1 MKSSQ
6 FTEMNSFMHIK
17 ILYQIVS
24 SGTFHLMLFLVR
36 IGSPQDDWRV
46 TRLCRIFC
54 LISVAQ
60 PLGQASERFD
70 YHSIRKQSMV
80 ASQGIYEGELHL
92 RTEGKARPQQMR
104 GYGAGWHGDS
114 HLLWDGVVE
123 ESNTVEFDVSE
134 AGKYTLAM
142 QWTLAPDYG
151 VFEVQLNGKM
161 IESQLDLY
169 SPRVKLAE
177 LRELGEF
184 EMKAGPQ
191 RLVIKLIRGNP
202 KAQKFQGEGYLYG
215 LDYLE
220 LTNLSP
226 KSEKPEEIKSTVEA
240 VFSLGEARLMM
251 KQYCFRCHGVKKVKG
266 KVNLEALVNRAD
278 FLKHIEITQ
287 HAAEM
292 MAKAEMPPED
302 EKQPTKVERA
312 KLAHF
317 FDDLVDEYLQSNM
330 ELEPVVMRRL
340 NRYEYNNAVRDLLQL
355 RGDIYPLPEKV
366 IRSSNYF
373 DPSIGRMP
381 DSVNAGNR
389 TLGKNIVEKQILKG
403 VDPFA
408 IDLQAEHGFN
418 NQGEQLSVPPILLE
432 SLLKLGRAI
441 VNSPE
446 FDGYSGLR
454 NTFFKDNGKPVE
466 TRLRTFLE
474 RAFRSPVES
483 PVLKRYAAFHAVEQK
498 RTGSYT
504 QAMKSVVAAVLAS
517 PKFIYVVESKD
528 GIGKMALASDY
539 ELAQRL
545 ALFLWSSIPDE
556 SLMAAV
562 RKGELR
568 NSEVLE
574 AQVRRMLNDHRSRAL
589 SENFARQW
597 LRLDQLITAV
607 PDFDRFQVYYSRI
620 GCEQWKFGLQT
631 MVEPLLLFESVQ
643 VEDRSIMLFVDS
655 NYSYRSDELQAWYT
669 SPESPFESKENRNR
683 FSTHT
688 QNFHKRILHSRREGG
703 VITTAAVLTMTAT
716 PLRTSPIKRGA
727 WVATTIFN
735 DPPPPPPDVVPE
747 IEADDA
753 TIEAKGL
760 TIRERLK
767 QHATDQTCAS
777 CHARIDP
784 LGFALESFDPI
795 GRWREKYSSGL
806 PIDSS
811 GKLFGEAQFKDI
823 EAFKDAILERPEK
836 FMRAFSEH
844 LLSYAL
850 GRELKI
856 TDKPSIDKI
865 TRRVMVDH
873 GRFSTVVVEIAKSI
887 PFRHKTGQ
895 NESK

>member
-1 MKSSQ
+1 M
-6 FTEMNSFMHIK
+6 
-17 ILYQIVS
+17 
-24 SGTFHLMLFLVR
+24 
-36 IGSPQDDWRV
+36 
-46 TRLCRIFC
+46 
-54 LISVAQ
+54 
-60 PLGQASERFD
+60 
-70 YHSIRKQSMV
+70 
-80 ASQGIYEGELHL
+80 
-92 RTEGKARPQQMR
+92 
-104 GYGAGWHGDS
+104 
-114 HLLWDGVVE
+114 
-123 ESNTVEFDVSE
+123 
-134 AGKYTLAM
+134 
-142 QWTLAPDYG
+142 
-151 VFEVQLNGKM
+151 
-161 IESQLDLY
+161 
-169 SPRVKLAE
+169 
-177 LRELGEF
+177 
-184 EMKAGPQ
+184 
-191 RLVIKLIRGNP
+191 
-202 KAQKFQGEGYLYG
+202 
-215 LDYLE
+215 
-220 LTNLSP
+220 
-226 KSEKPEEIKSTVEA
+226 
-240 VFSLGEARLMM
+240 
-251 KQYCFRCHGVKKVKG
+251 
-266 KVNLEALVNRAD
+266 
-278 FLKHIEITQ
+278 
-287 HAAEM
+287 
-292 MAKAEMPPED
+292 
-302 EKQPTKVERA
+302 
-312 KLAHF
+312 
-317 FDDLVDEYLQSNM
+317 
-330 ELEPVVMRRL
+330 
-340 NRYEYNNAVRDLLQL
+340 RDLLQL

-418 NQGEQLSVPPILLE
+418 NQGEQLSIPPILLE
-432 SLLKLGRAI
+432 SLLKLGRSI

-454 NTFFKDNGKPVE
+454 NTFFEDNGKLVE
-466 TRLRTFLE
+466 TRLRMFLE
-474 RAFRSPVES
+474 RAFRSPVENA
-483 PVLKRYAAFHAVEQK
+483 VLRRYAAFHAAEQK

-528 GIGKMALASDY
+528 GIGKMAPASDY

-568 NSEVLE
+568 NTEVLE

-597 LRLDQLITAV
+597 LRLDQLTTAV

-669 SPESPFESKENRNR
+669 SPGSPFGSKENRNR
-683 FSTHT
+683 FNTNT
-688 QNFHKRILHSRREGG
+688 QNFRKRILHSRREGG

-753 TIEAKGL
+753 AIEAKGL

-811 GKLFGEAQFKDI
+811 GKLFGEAEFKDI

-850 GRELKI
+850 GRELKV

-865 TRRVMVDH
+865 TRRVMADH
-873 GRFSTVVVEIAKSI
+873 GRFSTVVVEIAKSL

>member
-1 MKSSQ
+1 MVRL
-6 FTEMNSFMHIK
+6 FSF
-17 ILYQIVS
+17 Y
-24 SGTFHLMLFLVR
+24 
-36 IGSPQDDWRV
+36 
-46 TRLCRIFC
+46 C

-60 PLGQASERFD
+60 PFGQAVERFD
-70 YHSIRKQSMV
+70 YHLVRKKSL
-80 ASQGIYEGELHL
+80 AAERGIYEGELL
-92 RTEGKARPQQMR
+92 QADGNARRQDMKSFGTGWR
-104 GYGAGWHGDS
+104 GDA
-114 HLLWDGVVE
+114 HLLWNGTVGD
-123 ESNTVEFDVSE
+123 SNTVEFDVQKS
-134 AGKYTLAM
+134 GRYSLAM

-151 VFEVQLNGKM
+151 VFRVRLNDKL
-161 IESQLDLY
+161 IEPKLDLF
-169 SPRVKLAE
+169 SPRVGLSK
-177 LRELGEF
+177 LREMGEL
-184 EMKAGPQ
+184 ELKAGRQ
-191 RLVIKLIRGNP
+191 RMDIKLIGGNP
-202 KAQKFQGEGYLYG
+202 KAKMFRDKGYLYG
-215 LDYLE
+215 LDYLI
-220 LTNLSP
+220 LTDLSP
-226 KSEKPEEIKSTVEA
+226 PVEPQEPA
-240 VFSLGEARLMM
+240 PPRVGKVEFAEARELL
-251 KQYCFRCHGVKKVKG
+251 KQYCFRCHGMKKVKG
-266 KVNLEALVNRAD
+266 KVNLEALAKRED
-278 FLKHIEITQ
+278 FLEAIDLTQ
-287 HAAEM
+287 DAAQM
-292 MAKAEMPPED
+292 IAKVEMPPED
-302 EKQPTKVERA
+302 ELQPDKLERA
-312 KLAHF
+312 KLAMF
-317 FDDLVDEYLQSNM
+317 FDGVVDAYVSANTTLA
-330 ELEPVVMRRL
+330 PVVMRRL

-403 VDPFA
+403 VDPFS

-418 NQGEQLSVPPILLE
+418 NQGEQLSIPPILLE

-441 VNSPE
+441 VNSPD
-446 FDGYSGLR
+446 FDGYSGLQ

-466 TRLRTFLE
+466 TRLQMFLE
-474 RAFRSPVES
+474 RAFRSPVENE
-483 PVLKRYAAFHAVEQK
+483 VLKRYAAFHATEQK

-517 PKFIYVVESKD
+517 PKFIYVAESKD
-528 GIGKMALASDY
+528 GVSKMAPAGDY

-568 NSEVLE
+568 NTEVLE

-597 LRLDQLITAV
+597 LRLDQLTTAV

-669 SPESPFESKENRNR
+669 SPGSPFGSKENRNR
-683 FSTHT
+683 FNTNT
-688 QNFHKRILHSRREGG
+688 QNFRKRILHSRREGG

-753 TIEAKGL
+753 AIEAKGL

-811 GKLFGEAQFKDI
+811 GKLFGEAEFNDI
-823 EAFKDAILERPEK
+823 EAFKEAILARPEK

-865 TRRVMVDH
+865 TRRVMADH